1 MHYRVT
7 PPGTAKGRRAWL
19 FFSLLIPAL
28 ASKVSTQSAASPV
41 TYDDGSPVVPS
52 EHSRPYLAVIGPP
65 LLRFEEA
72 LPPPDLSVRPPGGAP
87 PRPVVKPM
95 VVADVIP
102 APVVQPK
109 VVVSIPAA
117 PSPAKVEI
125 AAAPKPPPPPSI
137 LHDDVQ
143 TPVRPED
150 FLPYFQY
157 PGASNQAPAPQPL
170 PPSSATYTQEQ

>member
-28 ASKVSTQSAASPV
+28 ASKVSTQSASSPI

-52 EHSRPYLAVIGPP
+52 EKSRPYLAVIGPP

-72 LPPPDLSVRPPGGAP
+72 LPPPDLSARPPGGAP
-87 PRPVVKPM
+87 PKPLVKLM
-95 VVADVIP
+95 EADVIP
-102 APVVQPK
+102 APMVQPK
-109 VVVSIPAA
+109 VVVSLSAA
-117 PSPAKVEI
+117 PQPAKIEI
-125 AAAPKPPPPPSI
+125 IAAPKPPPAPSI

-143 TPVRPED
+143 GQVKPED

-157 PGASNQAPAPQPL
+157 PGSSNQAPAPQPL
-170 PPSSATYTQEQ
+170 PPSSATYIQEQ